1 MSVIV
6 LVRPGTGTSSPKVT
20 AQRACGT
27 RYPPI
32 CTGSDLSGQA
42 VDGRARMD
50 DLRAG
55 GDDLSEVMS
64 AGLRP
69 MLILVVNSR
78 SAARPSSRRARWLI
92 RRRSSG
98 VPVQ

>member
-1 MSVIV
+1 MS
-6 LVRPGTGTSSPKVT
+6 PAVT
-20 AQRACGT
+20 IRHDQERE
-27 RYPPI
+27 YPPI

-64 AGLRP
+64 AGLRADVDP
-69 MLILVVNSR
+69 
-78 SAARPSSRRARWLI
+78 
-92 RRRSSG
+92 G
-98 VPVQ
+98 G